1 MPTVL
6 LVTLTVTVQLL
17 LAGMVPALKA
27 TLAPLA
33 AAVTVPPVQLVLAA
47 GAAALTRLAG

>member
-1 MPTVL
+1 MPTTL

-17 LAGMVPALKA
+17 LAGIVPALRA

-33 AAVTVPPVQLVLAA
+33 AAVTVPPVHVVLAL

>member
-17 LAGMVPALKA
+17 LAGMVPALRA
-27 TLAPLA
+27 TVLVPA
-33 AAVTVPPVQLVLAA
+33 AAVTVPPVHVVLAL